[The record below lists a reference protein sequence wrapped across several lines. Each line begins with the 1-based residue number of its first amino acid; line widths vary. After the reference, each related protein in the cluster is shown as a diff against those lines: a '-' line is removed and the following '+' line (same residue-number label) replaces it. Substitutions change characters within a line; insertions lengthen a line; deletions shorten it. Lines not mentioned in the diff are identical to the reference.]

1 MTTLMLFTLLGE
13 VALLLYGIK
22 LAGDGLQK
30 AAGARIRGIL
40 STLTRNRLVA
50 VVVGAVITILLQSS
64 SATSVMLIG
73 FVSSGLLALPQTI
86 GVILGADIGTTV
98 TVQLLSVN
106 IYDYAVIIA
115 GVGVAMMFQG
125 KAEIKSVG
133 QGILGFAFVFMSI
146 GLMSQTVSPLKDNE
160 LFRELLLSLN
170 ESPFLILLF
179 SAAFT
184 AIVHSSAATIGIAL
198 AFSLQGLITLQ
209 GAIPLILGANLGTC
223 ATALVSSI
231 GATYEARQVAVA
243 HIIFKSLGVLIFYPF
258 MTPLAELVRH
268 SSADVPRQIANA
280 HTFFNLAITVIFL
293 PFAGQMARLIQRL
306 VPEREVEKRFSTR
319 YLDEMV
325 LSSPSLALGQATR
338 EALRM
343 ADIVQEMLKN
353 SIEVFRKDDLKLAE
367 RLEERDDDV
376 DFLDREIKL
385 YLTKLSPESME
396 ETQARRQMLII
407 SFINNME
414 NIGDIVDKNLME
426 LAKKKTAK
434 KLMFSKDGL
443 AEICELHQKI
453 VENLELAVSA
463 FAAGDEELARKLIRH
478 KESVRE
484 RERELKQAHLQRLHK
499 GLKESIDTSA
509 IHMDVLTNLKR
520 INSHICD
527 IGYTMVAGK

>member
-13 VALLLYGIK
+13 VGLLLYGIK

-40 STLTRNRLVA
+40 SSLTRNRLVA

-106 IYDYAVIIA
+106 IYDYAVIVA
-115 GVGVAMMFQG
+115 GVGVAMMFHG
-125 KAEIKSVG
+125 KAEVKSVG

-146 GLMSQTVSPLKDNE
+146 GLMSQTVSPIKHNE
-160 LFRELLLSLN
+160 LFRGILLSLQD
-170 ESPFLILLF
+170 SPFLILLL

-198 AFSLQGLITLQ
+198 AFSLQGLITLE
-209 GAIPLILGANLGTC
+209 GAIPLILGANIGTC

-231 GATYEARQVAVA
+231 GATFEARQVAVA
-243 HIIFKSLGVLIFYPF
+243 HIIFKFLGVMIFYPF
-258 MTPLAELVRH
+258 MAPMAELVSH
-268 SSADVPRQIANA
+268 SATDIPRQIANA

-293 PFAGQMARLIQRL
+293 PFAGPMAKLIQRL
-306 VPEREVEKRFSTR
+306 VPETAAAERFSTK
-319 YLDEMV
+319 YLDERV

-343 ADIVQEMLKN
+343 ADIVQEMFKN
-353 SIEVFRKDDLKLAE
+353 SIEVFKKNDLELAE

-376 DFLDREIKL
+376 DLLDREIKL
-385 YLTKLSPESME
+385 YLTRLSPESME
-396 ETQARRQMLII
+396 ETQSGRQILII
-407 SFINNME
+407 SFINDME
-414 NIGDIVDKNLME
+414 NIGDIIDKNLME
-426 LAKKKTAK
+426 LARKKIAK
-434 KLMFSKDGL
+434 GLSFSKDGL
-443 AEICELHQKI
+443 AEICELHQNI
-453 VENLELAVSA
+453 LENFDLAIST
-463 FAAGDEELARKLIRH
+463 FAAGDDELARKLIRH
-478 KESVRE
+478 KAGVRE
-484 RERELKQAHLQRLHK
+484 KERELKQAHIQRLQM
-499 GLKESIDTSA
+499 GLRESIDTSA
-509 IHMDVLTNLKR
+509 IHLDILSNLKR

-527 IGYTMVAGK
+527 IAYTMLAGK